1 MLGPLSGLPSPL
13 ERKYIGVEQI
23 LRHILLFLSHNP
35 VCQWLAVRFPLTRRV
50 ARRFVA
56 GETLGE
62 ALEVATQMT
71 ERGFLTS
78 LDLLGENVDGLGE
91 AEAAVQE
98 VLAAVAAL
106 RESNLQCNLSIKLTQ
121 MGLDEDPDVA
131 KQNVRRIAQAVE
143 GTNIKVRV
151 DMESSD
157 YTETTLALVF
167 ELHEEF
173 PCLATVLQS
182 YLLRTVD
189 DVARANQQGV
199 AIRIC
204 KGAYAEGDDV
214 ALQTKAA
221 VDDAYLRAAEQLLL
235 GGNYPAIATHDERM
249 IQGVLEIVKRLGLG
263 PNDFEFQMLYGIRQ
277 DRQRELL
284 QQGWRVRLYVP
295 YGRSW
300 YPYFMRRLAE
310 RPANLMFMLTALVR
324 G

>member
-1 MLGPLSGLPSPL
+1 M
-13 ERKYIGVEQI
+13 EKI
-23 LRHILLFLSHNP
+23 LRRILLFLSHSSF
-35 VCQWLAVRFPLTRRV
+35 CQWMAVRFPLTRRV

-56 GETLGE
+56 GETLDE
-62 ALEVATQMT
+62 AMVVAKEMNA
-71 ERGFLTS
+71 RGFLTS

-98 VLAAVAAL
+98 VLAAVEAL
-106 RESNLQCNLSIKLTQ
+106 KAEGLQCNLSVKLTQ
-121 MGLDEDPDVA
+121 MGLDEDIEVA
-131 KQNVRRIAQAVE
+131 KSNLRRILQAVD

-151 DMESSD
+151 DMEGSD

-167 ELHEEF
+167 ELHREF
-173 PCLATVLQS
+173 SCLATVLQA
-182 YLLRTVD
+182 YLFRTQA
-189 DVARANQQGV
+189 DVERANKEGV

-204 KGAYAEGDDV
+204 KGAYAEGPEV
-214 ALQTKAA
+214 ALQEKAA
-221 VDDAYLRAAEQLLL
+221 VDEAYLRAAEALLL

-249 IQGVLEIVKRLGLG
+249 IQGVLEIVRRLDLS

-277 DRQRELL
+277 DRQKELL

-310 RPANLMFMLTALVR
+310 RPANLLFMLTALVK